1 MCLNALAQVMTF
13 STIEMT
19 VRMRSKEMAR
29 FYPLEHEEWLEVSKE
44 LNLSELNVLYYIRTL
59 DPYGNGIKV
68 SANAIA
74 LKLGINRSTASR
86 ALKSLDAKGYIDLEI
101 VMANVSIKGK
111 GLLHT
116 RNDVAPTQQEE
127 VLHPCND
134 VAPTQQE
141 EVLHPHN
148 MQCADATSSASMQ
161 QATAESIAINES
173 CDPKISKI
181 SLDLLE
187 RSDQD
192 NFLNFD
198 NSEAALS
205 AVENFEIS
213 LDEAIAE
220 IQEAISQNLV
230 PDEIAFEAKTLE
242 EPINPID
249 GQFSRAAVEEF
260 VLKSLKSRPRDRK
273 AYFSKFKPADWQKWE
288 LELRTSVSPKRD
300 ALIENLHLLE
310 NSIRLAISSKDFDFA
325 RAKIENLKATHPDLA
340 KQLET
345 KFFGGAA

>member
-1 MCLNALAQVMTF
+1 
-13 STIEMT
+13 
-19 VRMRSKEMAR
+19 MAR
-29 FYPLEHEEWLEVSKE
+29 FYPLEHEEWLKAVKQLHE
-44 LNLSELNVLYYIRTL
+44 SEKDVLYYIRTL
-59 DPYGNGIKV
+59 DPYSKGVKV
-68 SANAIA
+68 NASKIA
-74 LKLGINRSTASR
+74 KDLDINRSTASR

-101 VMANVSIKGK
+101 LIANVSIKGK

-141 EVLHPHN
+141 LHPCN
-148 MQCADATSSASMQ
+148 KQCADATSSASMQ
-161 QATAESIAINES
+161 QATAESSAITES

-192 NFLNFD
+192 DFLNFE
-198 NSEAALS
+198 NSEAAQS
-205 AVENFEIS
+205 AVENSDIS

-220 IQEAISQNLV
+220 IQKAISDNLE
-230 PDEIAFEAKTLE
+230 PDEIACEVQTPKD
-242 EPINPID
+242 PINPID
-249 GQFSRAAVEEF
+249 GQFSRAAVENF
-260 VLKSLKSRPRDRK
+260 VLKSLKSLPRDRK

-288 LELRTSVSPKRD
+288 LELRASVTPKRD
-300 ALIENLHLLE
+300 PLAEDPWRLE
-310 NSIRLAISSKDFDFA
+310 NSIAQAIADKNIDFA
-325 RAKIENLKATHPDLA
+325 RTKIENLRATHPDLA
-340 KQLET
+340 QQLKT

>member
-1 MCLNALAQVMTF
+1 MCLTALAQVMTF
-13 STIEMT
+13 STIAMT
-19 VRMRSKEMAR
+19 ALMRSKEMAR
-29 FYPLEHEEWLEVSKE
+29 FYPLEHEEWLQVSKD

-74 LKLGINRSTASR
+74 LKLGINRSTSSR

-134 VAPTQQE
+134 VAPTQHA
-141 EVLHPHN
+141 LHPCN
-148 MQCADATSSASMQ
+148 ELCADATSCASMQ
-161 QATAESIAINES
+161 HSMAETIDMTES

-181 SLDLLE
+181 SLDQLE

-192 NFLNFD
+192 DFLNFE

-205 AVENFEIS
+205 AAENSEIS
-213 LDEAIAE
+213 LDEAISE
-220 IQEAISQNLV
+220 IQEAISKKLV
-230 PDEIAFEAKTLE
+230 PDEIAIDVKTPE
-242 EPINPID
+242 EPITPID
-249 GQFSRAAVEEF
+249 GQFSRAAVETF
-260 VLKSLKSRPRDRK
+260 VLKNLKSRPRDRK
-273 AYFSKFKPADWQKWE
+273 AYFAKFKPADWQKWE
-288 LELRTSVSPKRD
+288 LELRASVSTKRD
-300 ALIENLHLLE
+300 ALTENLHLLE
-310 NSIRLAISSKDFDFA
+310 NSIRLAIADKNIDFA

>member
-1 MCLNALAQVMTF
+1 
-13 STIEMT
+13 
-19 VRMRSKEMAR
+19 MAR
-29 FYPLEHEEWLEVSKE
+29 FYPLEHEEWLQVSKD

-134 VAPTQQE
+134 VAPTQHA
-141 EVLHPHN
+141 VHPHN
-148 MQCADATSSASMQ
+148 MQCADATSIASMQ
-161 QATAESIAINES
+161 QATAETFDMTES

-187 RSDQD
+187 RLDRD
-192 NFLNFD
+192 DFLNFE
-198 NSEAALS
+198 NSEAARS
-205 AVENFEIS
+205 AVENSDIS
-213 LDEAIAE
+213 LDEAISE
-220 IQEAISQNLV
+220 IQEAISKKLV
-230 PDEIAFEAKTLE
+230 PDEIAIDVKTPE
-242 EPINPID
+242 EPITPID

-273 AYFSKFKPADWQKWE
+273 AYFAKFKPADWQKWE
-288 LELRTSVSPKRD
+288 LELRTSVAPKREP
-300 ALIENLHLLE
+300 LIENLHLLE
-310 NSIRLAISSKDFDFA
+310 NSIRLAIADKNIDFA

-340 KQLET
+340 LQLET